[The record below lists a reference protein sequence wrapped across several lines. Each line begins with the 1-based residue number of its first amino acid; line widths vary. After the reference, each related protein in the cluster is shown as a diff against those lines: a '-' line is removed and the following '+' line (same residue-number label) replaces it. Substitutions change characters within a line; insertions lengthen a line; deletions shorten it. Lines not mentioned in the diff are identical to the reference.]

1 MNAGKTVFA
10 QILEHLPRYE
20 FDKFVK
26 EYEGNRRVRKFPCYD
41 QFLCLAYAQLTY
53 RESLRDIETCLNSH
67 HEKLYHIGFRGQI
80 SRSTMADA
88 GEMRDYRIYQDFA
101 YHLIS
106 IARKLYQNEELAIDL
121 AYSLY
126 AFDST
131 TIDLC
136 LSLFPW
142 ANFRKTKAAIKMHTL
157 LDLRGSIPTFIS
169 LTTGKVHDVNVL
181 DILPLEKDSVIAIDR
196 GYVDFT
202 RFYTLNLFPAF
213 FVIRAKGNFRC
224 RRLHSQKVDKTLGLR
239 SDQRIVLTTKK
250 SRAAYP
256 EALRRVSYVDLDT
269 NKRFVYL
276 TNIFTV
282 SAKTVADIYKQLWQV
297 GASSQGRIIQSVKVR
312 PRLKDSMPRSLEG
325 AVARKQDG
333 EALRQHSLK
342 GGCATHQVVTYSERR
357 RSLVTSIPVAET
369 VYNARRQQEMTAMS
383 QIRHFSPAGYQRRH
397 GAKDHAETGEALDAR
412 RRNLDEEF
420 RPITLNG
427 KWQEWRQGGGSGR
440 TTVDP
445 RAAKRAGREGPG
457 PVDIPFGKVRQG

>member
-26 EYEGNRRVRKFPCYD
+26 EYEGNRRVRRFPCYD

-80 SRSTMADA
+80 SRSTMARA
-88 GEMRDYRIYQDFA
+88 GEKRDCQIYQDFA

-121 AYSLY
+121 DYSLY

-142 ANFRKTKAAIKMHTL
+142 AHFRKTKAAIKMHTL

-169 LTTGKVHDVNVL
+169 LTTGKVRDVNVL
-181 DILPLEKDSVIAIDR
+181 DILPLEKDAVIAIDR
-196 GYVDFT
+196 GYTDFS
-202 RFYTLNLFPAF
+202 RLYALNLFPAF
-213 FVIRAKGNFRC
+213 FVIRAKSNFRC
-224 RRLHSQKVDKTLGLR
+224 RRLNSQKVDKTLGLR
-239 SDQRIVLTTKK
+239 SDQRIVLTTNK

-256 EALRRVSYVDLDT
+256 ETLRRVSYVDLDT
-269 NKRFVYL
+269 KKRFVYL

-282 SAKTVADIYKQLWQV
+282 SAITVADIYKQRWQV
-297 GASSQGRIIQSVKVR
+297 ELFFRWIKQHLRIKTFYGTSPNAVKTQIWIAVSIYLLVAILKKRLDLPGSLHTILQILEVNIFEKKPIIQIVK
-312 PRLKDSMPRSLEG
+312 D
-325 AVARKQDG
+325 AYKQ
-333 EALRQHSLK
+333 EPEPCLCNQL
-342 GGCATHQVVTYSERR
+342 
-357 RSLVTSIPVAET
+357 
-369 VYNARRQQEMTAMS
+369 
-383 QIRHFSPAGYQRRH
+383 
-397 GAKDHAETGEALDAR
+397 
-412 RRNLDEEF
+412 NLF
-420 RPITLNG
+420 N
-427 KWQEWRQGGGSGR
+427 S
-440 TTVDP
+440 
-445 RAAKRAGREGPG
+445 
-457 PVDIPFGKVRQG
+457 

>member
-20 FDKFVK
+20 FDKFVEK
-26 EYEGNRRVRKFPCYD
+26 YEGNHRVRRFPCYD

-80 SRSTMADA
+80 SRSTMARA
-88 GEMRDYRIYQDFA
+88 GEKRDCQIYQDFA
-101 YHLIS
+101 YHLIA

-142 ANFRKTKAAIKMHTL
+142 ALFRKTKAAIKVHTL

-181 DILPLEKDSVIAIDR
+181 DILPLEKDSIIAIDR

-202 RFYTLNLFPAF
+202 RPYALNLFPAF
-213 FVIRAKGNFRC
+213 FVIRAKSNFRW
-224 RRLHSQKVDKTLGLR
+224 RRLNSQKVDKTLGLR

-250 SRAAYP
+250 SRDAYP
-256 EALRRVSYVDLDT
+256 ETLRRVSYVDLDT
-269 NKRFVYL
+269 KKRFVYL

-282 SAKTVADIYKQLWQV
+282 SAKTVADIYKQRWQV
-297 GASSQGRIIQSVKVR
+297 ELFFRWIKQHLRIKTFYGTSPNAVKTQIWIAVSVYLLVAILKKRLHLTGNIHTILQILEVNIFEKRPIIQIVKDAYKQE
-312 PRLKDSMPRSLEG
+312 PEPSLCN
-325 AVARKQDG
+325 Q
-333 EALRQHSLK
+333 L
-342 GGCATHQVVTYSERR
+342 
-357 RSLVTSIPVAET
+357 
-369 VYNARRQQEMTAMS
+369 
-383 QIRHFSPAGYQRRH
+383 
-397 GAKDHAETGEALDAR
+397 
-412 RRNLDEEF
+412 NLF
-420 RPITLNG
+420 N
-427 KWQEWRQGGGSGR
+427 S
-440 TTVDP
+440 
-445 RAAKRAGREGPG
+445 
-457 PVDIPFGKVRQG
+457 

>member
-1 MNAGKTVFA
+1 MNTGKTVFA

-26 EYEGNRRVRKFPCYD
+26 KYKGNHRIRNFPCYD

-53 RESLRDIETCLNSH
+53 RGSLRDIETCLNSH

-80 SRSTMADA
+80 SRSTMARA
-88 GEMRDYRIYQDFA
+88 GEKRDCQIYQDFA

-142 ANFRKTKAAIKMHTL
+142 AHFRKTKAAIKMHTL

-202 RFYTLNLFPAF
+202 RLYALNLFPAF
-213 FVIRAKGNFRC
+213 FVIRAKSNFRC
-224 RRLHSQKVDKTLGLR
+224 RRLNSQKVDKTLGLR

-256 EALRRVSYVDLDT
+256 DTLRRVSYVDLDT
-269 NKRFVYL
+269 KKRFVYL

-282 SAKTVADIYKQLWQV
+282 SSITVADIYKQRWQV
-297 GASSQGRIIQSVKVR
+297 ELFFRWIKQHLRIKTFYGTSPNAVKTQIWIAISIYLLVAILKKRLDLPGSLHTILQILEVNIFEKKPIIQIVK
-312 PRLKDSMPRSLEG
+312 D
-325 AVARKQDG
+325 AYKQDP
-333 EALRQHSLK
+333 EPALCNQL
-342 GGCATHQVVTYSERR
+342 
-357 RSLVTSIPVAET
+357 
-369 VYNARRQQEMTAMS
+369 
-383 QIRHFSPAGYQRRH
+383 
-397 GAKDHAETGEALDAR
+397 
-412 RRNLDEEF
+412 NLF
-420 RPITLNG
+420 N
-427 KWQEWRQGGGSGR
+427 S
-440 TTVDP
+440 
-445 RAAKRAGREGPG
+445 
-457 PVDIPFGKVRQG
+457 

>member
-26 EYEGNRRVRKFPCYD
+26 KYEGNHRVRKFPCYD

-101 YHLIS
+101 YYLIS
-106 IARKLYQNEELAIDL
+106 IARKLYQNEEMAIDL
-121 AYSLY
+121 DYSLY

-142 ANFRKTKAAIKMHTL
+142 AYFRKTKAAIKMHTL

-202 RFYTLNLFPAF
+202 RLYTVNLFPAF
-213 FVIRAKGNFRC
+213 FVIRAKSNFRY
-224 RRLHSQKVDKTLGLR
+224 RRLNSQKVDKTLGLR

-256 EALRRVSYVDLDT
+256 ETLRRVSYVDLDT
-269 NKRFVYL
+269 KKRFVYL

-282 SAKTVADIYKQLWQV
+282 SALTVADIYKQRWQV
-297 GASSQGRIIQSVKVR
+297 ELFFRWIKQHLRIKTFYGTSPNAVKTQIWIAVSIYLLVAILKK
-312 PRLKDSMPRSLEG
+312 RLHLPGNLHTILQILEVNIFEKKPIFQIVKD
-325 AVARKQDG
+325 AYKQ
-333 EALRQHSLK
+333 EPKPALCNQL
-342 GGCATHQVVTYSERR
+342 
-357 RSLVTSIPVAET
+357 
-369 VYNARRQQEMTAMS
+369 
-383 QIRHFSPAGYQRRH
+383 
-397 GAKDHAETGEALDAR
+397 
-412 RRNLDEEF
+412 NLF
-420 RPITLNG
+420 N
-427 KWQEWRQGGGSGR
+427 S
-440 TTVDP
+440 
-445 RAAKRAGREGPG
+445 
-457 PVDIPFGKVRQG
+457 

>member
-1 MNAGKTVFA
+1 MNTGKTVFA
-10 QILEHLPRYE
+10 QVLEHLPRYE

-26 EYEGNRRVRKFPCYD
+26 EYEGNRRVRRFPCYD

-142 ANFRKTKAAIKMHTL
+142 AHFRKTKAAIKMHTL

-202 RFYTLNLFPAF
+202 RLYTVNLFPAF
-213 FVIRAKGNFRC
+213 FVIRAKSNFRC

-256 EALRRVSYVDLDT
+256 EALRRVSYVDLET
-269 NKRFVYL
+269 KKRFVYL

-282 SAKTVADIYKQLWQV
+282 SAITVADIYKQRWQV
-297 GASSQGRIIQSVKVR
+297 ELFFRWIKQHLRIKTFYGTSPNAVKTQIWIAVSIYLLVAILKKRLHLPGNLHTILQILEVNIFEKRPIIQIVKDAYKQE
-312 PRLKDSMPRSLEG
+312 PEPSLCN
-325 AVARKQDG
+325 Q
-333 EALRQHSLK
+333 L
-342 GGCATHQVVTYSERR
+342 
-357 RSLVTSIPVAET
+357 
-369 VYNARRQQEMTAMS
+369 
-383 QIRHFSPAGYQRRH
+383 
-397 GAKDHAETGEALDAR
+397 
-412 RRNLDEEF
+412 NLF
-420 RPITLNG
+420 N
-427 KWQEWRQGGGSGR
+427 S
-440 TTVDP
+440 
-445 RAAKRAGREGPG
+445 
-457 PVDIPFGKVRQG
+457 

>member
-26 EYEGNRRVRKFPCYD
+26 EYEGNRRVRRFPCYD

-142 ANFRKTKAAIKMHTL
+142 AHFRKTKAAIKMHTL

-202 RFYTLNLFPAF
+202 RLYTLNLFPAF

-269 NKRFVYL
+269 KKRFVYL

-282 SAKTVADIYKQLWQV
+282 SAISVADIYKQRWQV
-297 GASSQGRIIQSVKVR
+297 ELFFRWIKQHLRIKTFYGTSPNAVKTQIWIAVSIYLLVAILKKRLHLPGNLHTILQILEVNIFEKRPIIQIVKDAYKR
-312 PRLKDSMPRSLEG
+312 EPEPSLCN
-325 AVARKQDG
+325 Q
-333 EALRQHSLK
+333 L
-342 GGCATHQVVTYSERR
+342 
-357 RSLVTSIPVAET
+357 
-369 VYNARRQQEMTAMS
+369 
-383 QIRHFSPAGYQRRH
+383 
-397 GAKDHAETGEALDAR
+397 
-412 RRNLDEEF
+412 NLF
-420 RPITLNG
+420 N
-427 KWQEWRQGGGSGR
+427 S
-440 TTVDP
+440 
-445 RAAKRAGREGPG
+445 
-457 PVDIPFGKVRQG
+457 

>member
-1 MNAGKTVFA
+1 MNTGKTVFA
-10 QILEHLPRYE
+10 QVLEHLPRYE

-26 EYEGNRRVRKFPCYD
+26 EYEGNHRVRRFPCYD

-80 SRSTMADA
+80 SRSTIADA
-88 GEMRDYRIYQDFA
+88 GEMRDYRIYQGFA

-121 AYSLY
+121 DYSLY

-142 ANFRKTKAAIKMHTL
+142 AHFRKTKAAIKLHTL

-202 RFYTLNLFPAF
+202 RLYALNLFPAF
-213 FVIRAKGNFRC
+213 FVIRAKSNFRC
-224 RRLHSQKVDKTLGLR
+224 RRLNSQKVDKTLGLR
-239 SDQRIVLTTKK
+239 SDQRIVLTTQK
-250 SRAAYP
+250 SRVAYP

-269 NKRFVYL
+269 QKRFVYL

-282 SAKTVADIYKQLWQV
+282 SAITIADIYKQRWQV
-297 GASSQGRIIQSVKVR
+297 ELFFRWIKQHLRIKTFYGTSPNAVKSQIWIAISIYLLVAILKKRLNLPGSLHTILQILEVNIFEKKPIIQIVKDAYKQE
-312 PRLKDSMPRSLEG
+312 PEPSLCN
-325 AVARKQDG
+325 Q
-333 EALRQHSLK
+333 L
-342 GGCATHQVVTYSERR
+342 
-357 RSLVTSIPVAET
+357 
-369 VYNARRQQEMTAMS
+369 
-383 QIRHFSPAGYQRRH
+383 
-397 GAKDHAETGEALDAR
+397 
-412 RRNLDEEF
+412 NLF
-420 RPITLNG
+420 N
-427 KWQEWRQGGGSGR
+427 S
-440 TTVDP
+440 
-445 RAAKRAGREGPG
+445 
-457 PVDIPFGKVRQG
+457 

>member
-1 MNAGKTVFA
+1 LPMNAGKTVFA

-26 EYEGNRRVRKFPCYD
+26 QYEGNHRVRKFPCYD

-88 GEMRDYRIYQDFA
+88 GEKRDYRIYQDFA

-106 IARKLYQNEELAIDL
+106 IAKKLYQNEELAIDL
-121 AYSLY
+121 DYSLY

-142 ANFRKTKAAIKMHTL
+142 AHFRKTKAAIKMHTL

-202 RFYTLNLFPAF
+202 RLYTLNLYPAF
-213 FVIRAKGNFRC
+213 FVIRAKSNLRY
-224 RRLHSQKVDKTLGLR
+224 RRLNSQKVDKTLGLR

-250 SRAAYP
+250 SRDAYP

-269 NKRFVYL
+269 QKRYVYL
-276 TNIFTV
+276 TNIFAV
-282 SAKTVADIYKQLWQV
+282 SAITVADIYKQRWQV
-297 GASSQGRIIQSVKVR
+297 ELFFRWIKQHLRIKTFYGTSPNAVKTQIWIAVSIYLLVAILKKRLHLPGNLHTILQILEVNIFEKRSIIQIVK
-312 PRLKDSMPRSLEG
+312 D
-325 AVARKQDG
+325 AYKQ
-333 EALRQHSLK
+333 EPEPCLCNQL
-342 GGCATHQVVTYSERR
+342 
-357 RSLVTSIPVAET
+357 
-369 VYNARRQQEMTAMS
+369 
-383 QIRHFSPAGYQRRH
+383 
-397 GAKDHAETGEALDAR
+397 
-412 RRNLDEEF
+412 NLF
-420 RPITLNG
+420 N
-427 KWQEWRQGGGSGR
+427 S
-440 TTVDP
+440 
-445 RAAKRAGREGPG
+445 
-457 PVDIPFGKVRQG
+457 

>member
-26 EYEGNRRVRKFPCYD
+26 EYEGNRRVRRFPCYD

-121 AYSLY
+121 DYSLY

-142 ANFRKTKAAIKMHTL
+142 AHFRKTKAAIKMHTL

-196 GYVDFT
+196 GYVDFS
-202 RFYTLNLFPAF
+202 RLYALNLFPAF
-213 FVIRAKGNFRC
+213 FVIRAKSNFRC
-224 RRLHSQKVDKTLGLR
+224 RRLNSQKVDKTLGLR

-256 EALRRVSYVDLDT
+256 ETLRRVSYVDLDT
-269 NKRFVYL
+269 KKRFVYL

-282 SAKTVADIYKQLWQV
+282 SAITVADIYKQRWQV
-297 GASSQGRIIQSVKVR
+297 ELFFRWIKQHLRIKTFYGTSPNAVKTQIWIAISIYLLVAILKKRLDLPGSLHTILQILEVNIFEKKPIIQIVKDAYKQE
-312 PRLKDSMPRSLEG
+312 PEPSLCN
-325 AVARKQDG
+325 Q
-333 EALRQHSLK
+333 L
-342 GGCATHQVVTYSERR
+342 
-357 RSLVTSIPVAET
+357 
-369 VYNARRQQEMTAMS
+369 
-383 QIRHFSPAGYQRRH
+383 
-397 GAKDHAETGEALDAR
+397 
-412 RRNLDEEF
+412 NLF
-420 RPITLNG
+420 N
-427 KWQEWRQGGGSGR
+427 S
-440 TTVDP
+440 
-445 RAAKRAGREGPG
+445 
-457 PVDIPFGKVRQG
+457 

>member
-10 QILEHLPRYE
+10 QILEHLPQYE

-26 EYEGNRRVRKFPCYD
+26 EYEGNQRVRRFPCYD

-121 AYSLY
+121 DYSLY

-142 ANFRKTKAAIKMHTL
+142 AHFRKTKAAIKMHTL

-202 RFYTLNLFPAF
+202 RLYTVNLFPAF
-213 FVIRAKGNFRC
+213 FVIRAKSNFRC

-269 NKRFVYL
+269 RKRFVYL

-282 SAKTVADIYKQLWQV
+282 SAITIADIYKQRWQV
-297 GASSQGRIIQSVKVR
+297 ELFFRWIKQHLRIKTFYGTSPNAVKTQIWIAVSIYLLVAILKKRLHLPGNLHTILQILEVNIFEKRPIIQIVKDAYKQE
-312 PRLKDSMPRSLEG
+312 PEPSLCN
-325 AVARKQDG
+325 Q
-333 EALRQHSLK
+333 L
-342 GGCATHQVVTYSERR
+342 
-357 RSLVTSIPVAET
+357 
-369 VYNARRQQEMTAMS
+369 
-383 QIRHFSPAGYQRRH
+383 
-397 GAKDHAETGEALDAR
+397 
-412 RRNLDEEF
+412 NLF
-420 RPITLNG
+420 N
-427 KWQEWRQGGGSGR
+427 S
-440 TTVDP
+440 
-445 RAAKRAGREGPG
+445 
-457 PVDIPFGKVRQG
+457 